1 MTPLETRLAK
11 ALNQLAHSA
20 DWYIEDGSWIDV
32 LTNDLNDAKLA
43 IQEYKQ
49 EKKNAKHN

>member
-11 ALNQLAHSA
+11 ALNQLTHSA
-20 DWYIEDGSWIDV
+20 DWYIEDGSWIEV
-32 LTNDLNDAKLA
+32 LTNDLKDAKLA

-49 EKKNAKHN
+49 EKKNAKHH